1 MDPQDNRATRPA
13 VSGDTAAWPERREA
27 AGQWLR
33 FLRGKADAAPAPAD
47 PATSLPPSLPSGGW
61 LGEVLRP
68 LRPAYLQVILLAFAV
83 SVIGLFAA
91 VFSLQVY
98 DRVVAKGGYASLVA
112 LVTGMALAVVVEF
125 VLRQGRATLMQRM
138 GARIE
143 VAIARAVYERLTR
156 LPTLE
161 LESRPPAFWQT
172 VFRDIELVRAT
183 TTGATALL
191 VIDLPFLVLSLMLI
205 GLIALPLLPVALGVM
220 LVFVVLAWRSG
231 RVMTGASEREKERL
245 LSRDTLLADLSA
257 SRLHLKAVGPSDTLQ
272 VRWEQHYAR
281 WMDDSLERSRD
292 MDQYRDIA
300 QGLSVA
306 STVTLTSLG
315 ALAILSQMM
324 TMGALIAT
332 NILAGKLIAPLVQ
345 LVAQWR
351 GFGQFQAARK
361 RLDTLFALPLD
372 RERAPVALPRPLGA
386 LTLEGLHFRYPGT
399 PQDQVGGLSGQ
410 LGPFGLHAVVGA
422 NGSGKSTLLKLLRGL
437 YGPTAGRVLLDGA
450 DLRQF
455 GQRELAAAVGLLAQ
469 QPRLMAGSI
478 RDNIVLGATQVSD
491 ERIVEAARLA
501 GAYDFIVDL
510 PEGFDTEVGEGGQR
524 FSGGQRKRIAIAQTL
539 LNNPPVLLLDE
550 PTSDLDAVAEQAFVA
565 TLRTLALDHT
575 VIAVTH
581 SPVVLAHCNGIVV
594 MDKGRLVAAGPA
606 REILPRLG
614 MAGAAATA
622 ATAAPAAA
630 APAAVPVSSP
640 AAAPLAPTRPAA
652 PAALP
657 ATRALEDSPA

>member
-1 MDPQDNRATRPA
+1 M
-13 VSGDTAAWPERREA
+13 
-27 AGQWLR
+27 
-33 FLRGKADAAPAPAD
+33 RGKAGAEARPVT
-47 PATSLPPSLPSGGW
+47 PATDLPPDLPSGGW

-112 LVTGMALAVVVEF
+112 LVTGMVLAIGVEF
-125 VLRQGRATLMQRM
+125 ALRQGRARLMQRM
-138 GARIE
+138 GVRIE

-172 VFRDIELVRAT
+172 VFRDIELVRTT

-191 VIDLPFLVLSLMLI
+191 VIDLPFLALSLMLI

-245 LSRDTLLADLSA
+245 LSRDTLLADLAA
-257 SRLHLKAVGPSDTLQ
+257 SRLHLKAVGPSDSLQ

-332 NILAGKLIAPLVQ
+332 NILAGKLISPLVQ

-351 GFGQFQAARK
+351 GFGQYQAARK
-361 RLDTLFALPLD
+361 RLDVLFALPLD

-386 LTLEGLHFRYPGT
+386 LTLEALHFRYPGT
-399 PQDQVGGLSGQ
+399 PQDQVSGLSGQ

-437 YGPTAGRVLLDGA
+437 YGPTAGRVLLDDA

-455 GQRELAAAVGLLAQ
+455 GQRELAAAVGLLSQ

-491 ERIVEAARLA
+491 ERIVEATRLA

-565 TLRTLALDHT
+565 TLRALAQDHT
-575 VIAVTH
+575 IIAVTH
-581 SPVVLAHCNGIVV
+581 SPVVLMHCNGIVV
-594 MDKGRLVAAGPA
+594 MDKGRMVAAGPA
-606 REILPRLG
+606 RDILPRLG
-614 MAGAAATA
+614 MHGAGAVSS
-622 ATAAPAAA
+622 AAA
-630 APAAVPVSSP
+630 VA
-640 AAAPLAPTRPAA
+640 PAA
-652 PAALP
+652 PAAP
-657 ATRALEDSPA
+657 ATSAARAPNRPAVPATPPVVRALEDSPA